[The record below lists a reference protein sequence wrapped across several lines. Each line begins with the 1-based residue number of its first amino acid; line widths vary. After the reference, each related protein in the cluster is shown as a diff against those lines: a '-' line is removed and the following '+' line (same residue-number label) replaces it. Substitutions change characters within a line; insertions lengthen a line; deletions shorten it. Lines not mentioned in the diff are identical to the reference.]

1 MGLDFL
7 KDVKVD
13 DAMKML
19 DDIKEGQVAAK
30 KYIADNPEKYRKFA
44 NLNPHNT
51 KYRRKVYSIPSI
63 VYFSNPEYWGRVAMD
78 KKLQKMHPEFAVKT
92 Y

>member
-63 VYFSNPEYWGRVAMD
+63 VYFSNPEYWGRVAMS
-78 KKLQKMHPEFAVKT
+78 KKMQKKHPEFRVAN
-92 Y
+92 

>member
-44 NLNPHNT
+44 NLNPHKT

-63 VYFSNPEYWGRVAMD
+63 VYFSNPEYWGRVAMS
-78 KKLQKMHPEFAVKT
+78 KKMQKKHPEFRVAN
-92 Y
+92 